1 MEISYHE
8 LTWKGL
14 VRPKNEDFL
23 GFRQPSDHEEW
34 RTRGAISIICD
45 GVGGQGNGDVASKM
59 AVERALEAYAAA
71 PRGTPP
77 ISLLRQMFNAAN
89 LAVYD
94 ASLENRSDNK
104 RMATTMTAALFRH
117 HQVHVGH
124 VGDCRLYH
132 I

>member
-71 PRGTPP
+71 PR
-77 ISLLRQMFNAAN
+77 AAD
-89 LAVYD
+89 LAV
-94 ASLENRSDNK
+94 
-104 RMATTMTAALFRH
+104 AADVQRRQPRGLRCLAGKPQRQQADGH
-117 HQVHVGH
+117 HHDRGAVPPSPGP
-124 VGDCRLYH
+124 
-132 I
+132 